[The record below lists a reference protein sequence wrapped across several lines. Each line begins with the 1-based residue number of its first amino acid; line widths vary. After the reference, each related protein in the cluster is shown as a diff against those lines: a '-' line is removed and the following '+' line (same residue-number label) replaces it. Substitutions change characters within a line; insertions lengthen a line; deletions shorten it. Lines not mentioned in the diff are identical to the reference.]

1 VMEKI
6 KFKMNL
12 NPSAGTGRGISK
24 PKLNSLWSEQG
35 DQRAGTSPKVMEK
48 KNFKMNLNPSAG
60 TGRGI
65 SKPNLTHLQLNKG
78 SSMLDPHPHS
88 WKDKFQSESQPHCRH
103 RQGYNQAKIY

>member
-12 NPSAGTGRGISK
+12 NPIAS
-24 PKLNSLWSEQG
+24 
-35 DQRAGTSPKVMEK
+35 
-48 KNFKMNLNPSAG
+48 

-65 SKPNLTHLQLNKG
+65 SKPNLTHSQLNKG

-88 WKDKFQSESQPHCRH
+88 
-103 RQGYNQAKIY
+103 